1 MRILRLTM
9 DAVGPFPGHEVI
21 DLMAALATPAASYSL
36 ALPGRVN
43 QLLLMQ
49 LCLLF
54 MARFLAVGILPI
66 AGSVHAMPVSRL
78 KLRWS

>member
-21 DLMAALATPAASYSL
+21 DFEAFSDGSYSL